1 MKVKNVFWGLFFICA
16 AAMVVL
22 SQMGMFFEIG
32 WFSILLT
39 VFLIP
44 VMVSNLV
51 RLNFY
56 GFLFPLAFLFYIYAE
71 PIFFLEN
78 IRFWP
83 LMLATLFLSIGFSL
97 IFKRRRFE
105 KLVHFNP
112 KYDKGF
118 LPGGGENT
126 VSFSESFNSSTKFI
140 SSQNFERGYFSCS
153 FGAMKLY
160 FDKATLASG
169 GAEVVLSC
177 SFAGMEVYVPRHWN
191 VVNRIDPSFGSVDHY
206 QRESQPGAPTLTL
219 SGDCSFGGIK
229 IFYV

>member
-1 MKVKNVFWGLFFICA
+1 VKVKNVFWGLFFICA

-51 RLNFY
+51 KLNFY

-71 PIFFLEN
+71 PLFLLDN
-78 IRFWP
+78 VRFWP

-105 KLVHFNP
+105 KFMHTNP
-112 KYDKGF
+112 KFGKSLLGD
-118 LPGGGENT
+118 GGNV

-140 SSQNFERGYFSCS
+140 TSQDLERGYFSCS
-153 FGAMKLY
+153 FGSMKLY
-160 FDKATLASG
+160 FDKAVLAPG
-169 GAEVVLSC
+169 GAEIVLSC
-177 SFAGMEVYVPRHWN
+177 SFAGMELYVPRYWN

-206 QRESQPGAPTLTL
+206 QRENQPGAPTLTL
-219 SGDCSFGGIK
+219 TGDCSFGGIK